1 MGRRSG
7 SRSICRRTAERRPV
21 ANEPVLRSLG
31 RRPAGQGLV
40 EYGIILGLAA
50 LVIVVLLVFFDDQ
63 VAAAL
68 DWLSSQLP

>member
-1 MGRRSG
+1 VP
-7 SRSICRRTAERRPV
+7 RPGV
-21 ANEPVLRSLG
+21 RSLN
-31 RRPAGQGLV
+31 RVFSGQGLV
-40 EYGIILGLAA
+40 EYGIILGLTI

>member
-1 MGRRSG
+1 M
-7 SRSICRRTAERRPV
+7 
-21 ANEPVLRSLG
+21 ANEPVTRSLG

-40 EYGIILGLAA
+40 EYGIILGLTA

>member
-1 MGRRSG
+1 MLTDWDVRSVGG
-7 SRSICRRTAERRPV
+7 S
-21 ANEPVLRSLG
+21 
-31 RRPAGQGLV
+31 PAGQGLV
-40 EYGIILGLAA
+40 EYGIILGLSI